1 MNILSFVGFE
11 VYYKNDLLH
20 IRFFRRNTF
29 DVFNRFSMINDF
41 LFLSRVQRSVT
52 NAKSISINLRG

>member
-20 IRFFRRNTF
+20 KRFRRPTI
-29 DVFNRFSMINDF
+29 DILNRFSMINDF
-41 LFLSRVQRSVT
+41 VFLSRVQRSVT